1 MVEVDEYQV
10 KYLTYYHYSKIINNT
25 QLLLRFWIFNEELT
39 FEELIKYLLE
49 KIKELNKELEKLK
62 DKNKTP

>member
-25 QLLLRFWIFNEELT
+25 SLLLKFWEINQSYSLEG
-39 FEELIKYLLE
+39 LIEHILE
-49 KIKELNKELEKLK
+49 RIKELNKELEELK
-62 DKNKTP
+62 ERSK